1 MQFIKTYNINY
12 LDCKLLYMNNDTIIS
27 VSKRA
32 AIGATVKFLVP
43 LKQSFMIILTYLSF
57 VFLSNLVY
65 FELSSVT
72 YLQSKE
78 AYIKLQPAR
87 QVSHVS

>member
-1 MQFIKTYNINY
+1 
-12 LDCKLLYMNNDTIIS
+12 MNNDTIIS
-27 VSKRA
+27 VSKRT
-32 AIGATVKFLVP
+32 AIGAIP